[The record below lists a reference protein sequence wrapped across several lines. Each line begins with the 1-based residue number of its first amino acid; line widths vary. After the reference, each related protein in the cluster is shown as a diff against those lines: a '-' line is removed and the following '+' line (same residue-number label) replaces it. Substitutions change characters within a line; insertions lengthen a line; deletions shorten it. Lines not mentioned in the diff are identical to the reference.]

1 MLNLAARL
9 QLLIWPLC
17 HLPAAHFWFEF
28 RIFMEQWQGD
38 QSPDQHLALWH
49 GKCYAVLLQKD
60 LHLSWSKSLELDME
74 NSFMDLLSH
83 PMIQVALVWDETL
96 NFLGTHSQINIS
108 PSLKP
113 SQDLKMFYST
123 DASQPDPRQ
132 DLNISPRLRAP
143 TWCPVSP

>member
-1 MLNLAARL
+1 
-9 QLLIWPLC
+9 
-17 HLPAAHFWFEF
+17 
-28 RIFMEQWQGD
+28 
-38 QSPDQHLALWH
+38 
-49 GKCYAVLLQKD
+49 
-60 LHLSWSKSLELDME
+60 ME
-74 NSFMDLLSH
+74 NGFMDLLSH

-108 PSLKP
+108 PSPKP

-143 TWCPVSP
+143 T